1 MPGEFGSISSAG
13 SPVGADAWQIPATEL
28 DYAWIAP
35 PQGFVGTV
43 IAMAASIST
52 GATGFIFG
60 QVGHLYG
67 FVILAGAATAA
78 TGLLWTAMPET
89 KPGKYLD

>member
-1 MPGEFGSISSAG
+1 
-13 SPVGADAWQIPATEL
+13 
-28 DYAWIAP
+28 
-35 PQGFVGTV
+35 
-43 IAMAASIST
+43 MAASIST
-52 GATGFIFG
+52 GATGFIFE

-67 FVILAGAATAA
+67 FIILAGAATAA